1 MNRTLSL
8 WLAIALMMFP
18 QIAETIY
25 SPALTDI
32 ADGFY
37 VTANKAGQTLSLYF
51 FAFALGVIIW
61 GRLCDVIGRRPTMLA
76 GLFIY
81 TLACLGVFM
90 TNDFSVL
97 LLLRMLSAFGAA
109 VGSVGTQTIIRDVFS
124 GHELAKVFSVMGA
137 AIALSPAIGMLSGS
151 LLVSYA
157 GYQGVF
163 SGLASLAVILLL
175 WSLKAL
181 PETRSKNMTS
191 APTPIGKTAIKMLGD
206 KHIIKTIFL
215 IAFFNIS
222 LFAYYQLAPFM
233 FEKLGYST
241 SAFGYSGLA
250 LALGVSIGSY
260 INKTLLNHQWQSH
273 KLVLLA
279 SIIAVFSA
287 IGVYLLR
294 NKIIF
299 IIPMIASVV
308 AYGIAIPNILA
319 TALAQYKHC
328 LGTAGALLGLFYYLL
343 IGGGLA
349 LAGWCQDLAITLVIC
364 SLGAFFIASFHT
376 SAHTSSSH

>member
-1 MNRTLSL
+1 MNRKLSL

-32 ADGFY
+32 SNGFN
-37 VTANKAGQTLSLYF
+37 VSAGEAGQTLSLYF

-81 TLACLGVFM
+81 AIACLGVFISQ
-90 TNDFSVL
+90 DFSVL
-97 LLLRMLSAFGAA
+97 LGLRMLSAFGAA
-109 VGSVGTQTIIRDVFS
+109 VGSVGTQTIMRDVYS
-124 GHELAKVFSVMGA
+124 GDELAKVFSVMGA

-151 LLVSYA
+151 LLVNYA

-163 SGLASLAVILLL
+163 SGLAFLAVILLL
-175 WSLKAL
+175 WSTFAL
-181 PETRSKNMTS
+181 PESRPVTIKT
-191 APTPIGKTAIKMLGD
+191 APLRETAIKMLGD
-206 KHIIKTIFL
+206 IEIAKTVLL

-233 FEKLGYST
+233 FNNQGYSAST
-241 SAFGYSGLA
+241 FGYSGIA
-250 LALGVSIGSY
+250 LALGVGIGSF
-260 INKTLLNHQWQSH
+260 INKTLLNHQWTCK

-279 SIIAVFSA
+279 SFIALISA

-294 NKIIF
+294 NNISF
-299 IIPMIASVV
+299 IIPMIGSVI

-319 TALAQYKHC
+319 TALAQYKDR

-349 LAGWCQDLAITLVIC
+349 LAGWGQDLAITLLIC
-364 SLGAFFIASFHT
+364 SASSLLLSYSRQT
-376 SAHTSSSH
+376 TN

>member
-1 MNRTLSL
+1 MNRKLSL

-32 ADGFY
+32 SNGFN
-37 VTANKAGQTLSLYF
+37 VSAGKAGQTLSLYF

-81 TLACLGVFM
+81 TIACLGVFM
-90 TNDFSVL
+90 THDFSIL
-97 LLLRMLSAFGAA
+97 LVLRMLSAFGAA
-109 VGSVGTQTIIRDVFS
+109 VGSVGTQTIMRDIFS
-124 GHELAKVFSVMGA
+124 GDELAKVFSIMGA
-137 AIALSPAIGMLSGS
+137 AIALSPAIGMLIGS
-151 LLVSYA
+151 FLVNYA

-163 SGLASLAVILLL
+163 GGLVLLAIILLL
-175 WSLKAL
+175 WSTFAL
-181 PETRSKNMTS
+181 PESRPETIKT
-191 APTPIGKTAIKMLGD
+191 APLGKTAIKMLKD
-206 KHIIKTIFL
+206 KHIAKTVLL

-233 FEKLGYST
+233 FEKQGYRAST
-241 SAFGYSGLA
+241 FGYSGIVLA
-250 LALGVSIGSY
+250 IGVGIGAY
-260 INKTLLNHQWQSH
+260 INKALLNHHWPCG

-279 SIIAVFSA
+279 SFIALISA
-287 IGVYLLR
+287 VGVYLLR
-294 NKIIF
+294 NHISF
-299 IIPMIASVV
+299 IIPMMCSVI

-319 TALAQYKHC
+319 TALTQYKDR

-349 LAGWCQDLAITLVIC
+349 LAGWGQNLAITLLIC
-364 SLGAFFIASFHT
+364 SAGSLLLSYFCQQT
-376 SAHTSSSH
+376 KP

>member
-8 WLAIALMMFP
+8 WLAITLMMFP

-32 ADGFY
+32 ADGFN
-37 VTANKAGQTLSLYF
+37 VAANKAGQTLSLYF

-81 TLACLGVFM
+81 TLACIGVLM

-109 VGSVGTQTIIRDVFS
+109 VGSVGTQTIIRDVYS
-124 GHELAKVFSVMGA
+124 GHELAKVFSMMGA

-151 LLVSYA
+151 LLVRYA

-175 WSLKAL
+175 WSLKVL
-181 PETRSKNMTS
+181 PETRSQTMLSTPTS
-191 APTPIGKTAIKMLGD
+191 LRKIAIKMLSD
-206 KHIIKTIFL
+206 KHIIKTLFL

-233 FEKLGYST
+233 FEKQGYSP
-241 SAFGYSGLA
+241 SAFGYSGFA

-260 INKTLLNHQWQSH
+260 INKALLNHQWQSH

-287 IGVYLLR
+287 IGTYLLR
-294 NKIIF
+294 NELIF
-299 IIPMIASVV
+299 IIPMIASVI

-319 TALAQYKHC
+319 TALARYKYC
-328 LGTAGALLGLFYYLL
+328 LGTAGALLGFFYYFL
-343 IGGGLA
+343 IAGGLA
-349 LAGWCQDLAITLVIC
+349 LAGWGQDLAITLIMC
-364 SLGAFFIASFHT
+364 SIGSFFIAYFYTST
-376 SAHTSSSH
+376 SSAH

>member
-1 MNRTLSL
+1 MNRKLSL

-32 ADGFY
+32 SNGFR
-37 VTANKAGQTLSLYF
+37 VSANEAGQTLSLYF

-81 TLACLGVFM
+81 AIACIGVFM
-90 TNDFSVL
+90 TDNFSVL
-97 LLLRMLSAFGAA
+97 LILRMLSAFGAA
-109 VGSVGTQTIIRDVFS
+109 VGSVGTQTIMRDVYS
-124 GHELAKVFSVMGA
+124 GEELAKVFSVMGA

-163 SGLASLAVILLL
+163 SGLALLAVVLLL
-175 WSLKAL
+175 WSTIAL
-181 PETRSKNMTS
+181 PESRPATIKT
-191 APTPIGKTAIKMLGD
+191 APLAETAIKMLKD
-206 KHIIKTIFL
+206 KQIAKTILL

-233 FEKLGYST
+233 FDNQGYSAST
-241 SAFGYSGLA
+241 FGYSGIVLA
-250 LALGVSIGSY
+250 IGVGIGSY
-260 INKTLLNHQWQSH
+260 INKALLSHHWQCE

-279 SIIAVFSA
+279 SIIAVISA
-287 IGVYLLR
+287 VGVYLLR
-294 NKIIF
+294 NHISF
-299 IIPMIASVV
+299 IIPMMTSVV
-308 AYGIAIPNILA
+308 AYGIAILNILA
-319 TALAQYKHC
+319 TALAQYKDR

-349 LAGWCQDLAITLVIC
+349 LAGWGQSLAITLLIC
-364 SLGAFFIASFHT
+364 SIGALLLSFSRQT
-376 SAHTSSSH
+376 AK

>member
-1 MNRTLSL
+1 MNKKLSL

-32 ADGFY
+32 ANGFH
-37 VTANKAGQTLSLYF
+37 VSANEAGQTLSLYF

-81 TLACLGVFM
+81 AIACLGIFM
-90 TNDFSVL
+90 TQDFSIL
-97 LLLRMLSAFGAA
+97 LGLRMLSAFGAA
-109 VGSVGTQTIIRDVFS
+109 VGSVGTQTIMRDVYS
-124 GHELAKVFSVMGA
+124 GDELAKVFSVMGA

-151 LLVSYA
+151 LLVSYT

-163 SGLASLAVILLL
+163 SGLALLAVILLL
-175 WSLKAL
+175 WSAFAL
-181 PETRSKNMTS
+181 PESRPETIKT
-191 APTPIGKTAIKMLGD
+191 APLGETAIKMLKD
-206 KHIIKTIFL
+206 KQIAKTVLL

-233 FEKLGYST
+233 FDKQGYSAST
-241 SAFGYSGLA
+241 FGYSGIVLA
-250 LALGVSIGSY
+250 IGVGIGSY
-260 INKTLLNHQWQSH
+260 INKALLNHHWSCG

-279 SIIAVFSA
+279 SFIALVSA
-287 IGVYLLR
+287 AGVYFLR
-294 NKIIF
+294 DHISF
-299 IIPMIASVV
+299 IIPMMTSVV

-319 TALAQYKHC
+319 TALAQYKDR

-349 LAGWCQDLAITLVIC
+349 LAGWGQSLAITLLIC
-364 SLGAFFIASFHT
+364 SLGSLLLSFSRQT
-376 SAHTSSSH
+376 TK